1 MHLANVEVGKRTTQT
16 QTQTALHA
24 MLGSILLERGSA
36 AEALSE
42 LARAKTM
49 CDGDP
54 ILSSLILDLSRAAR
68 AKLPETGAPGS
79 TAVDARTAIETA
91 IAHAQ
96 SAPASDSEQEKDQVL
111 LVQREGHWFRVPDR
125 EVVHCRSRQT
135 VRALLAKL
143 AEYRCSNPG
152 MPVHSEELRTIG
164 WPGERMSLG
173 SARERLKQAMRV
185 LRRLGLEQLVVWKDG
200 GYLLSTDISIELC

>member
-1 MHLANVEVGKRTTQT
+1 
-16 QTQTALHA
+16 
-24 MLGSILLERGSA
+24 MLGSVLLERGSA

-42 LARAKTM
+42 LTRARTM

-54 ILSSLILDLSRAAR
+54 ILSSLILTLSRAAR
-68 AKLPETGAPGS
+68 ALLPQTEPPVS

-96 SAPASDSEQEKDQVL
+96 SEPPPSDPEMEKLHVLQVH
-111 LVQREGHWFRVPDR
+111 RDGHWFRVPNR

-143 AEYRCSNPG
+143 AEYRCSHPG
-152 MPVHSEELRTIG
+152 MPVHSEELRQIG
-164 WPGERMSLG
+164 WPNERMSLG

-200 GYLLSTDISIELC
+200 GYLLSTDIPIELC